1 MTIFNWTIGI
11 VGFYLFIGVL
21 LAVNILRKTDVK
33 TDVTQKA
40 TILLASMLAWGY
52 FFVLGINR
60 GMKSKE
66 TEGRERS
73 PRRGDRRTDPKDG
86 PAHN

>member
-1 MTIFNWTIGI
+1 MMTIFNWTIGI

-52 FFVLGINR
+52 FFVLGIKR
-60 GMKSKE
+60 GTKSK
-66 TEGRERS
+66 
-73 PRRGDRRTDPKDG
+73 
-86 PAHN
+86 